1 MEIKQSVTMT
11 ATSTTDAG
19 EVIAYF
25 NASISNANSNI
36 SMNIQNQT
44 LYDANKKIVRN
55 DKAQFDEAVYAVED
69 KQTLGS

>member
-11 ATSTTDAG
+11 ATSTTEAG

-25 NASISNANSNI
+25 NASISNSNSNI

>member
-11 ATSTTDAG
+11 ATSTTDSG

-36 SMNIQNQT
+36 SMNIQNQA
-44 LYDANKKIVRN
+44 LYDANKKIVRS
-55 DKAQFDEAVYAVED
+55 DKTQFDEAVYAVED

>member
-11 ATSTTDAG
+11 ATSTTEAG

-55 DKAQFDEAVYAVED
+55 DKAQFDEAVYEVED